1 MVSMNLPSLPQVPPT
16 MTRREVAE
24 YLQVHDNTVANMVK
38 RGQLKAVRM
47 RGDRG
52 AILIDR
58 QSVIDYVKWAF
69 A

>member
-1 MVSMNLPSLPQVPPT
+1 

-24 YLQVHDNTVANMVK
+24 YLQVHENTVANLTK

-52 AILIDR
+52 ATLIDR
-58 QSVIDYVKWAF
+58 QSVIDYVNWAF

>member
-24 YLQVHDNTVANMVK
+24 YLQVHENTVANLVK

-52 AILIDR
+52 AALIDR
-58 QSVIDYVKWAF
+58 QSVIDYVNWAF

>member
-16 MTRREVAE
+16 MTCREVAE

-52 AILIDR
+52 AVLIDR

>member
-1 MVSMNLPSLPQVPPT
+1 

-24 YLQVHDNTVANMVK
+24 YLQVHENTVANLTK

-52 AILIDR
+52 AALIDR
-58 QSVIDYVKWAF
+58 QSVIDYINWAF

>member
-1 MVSMNLPSLPQVPPT
+1 

-24 YLQVHDNTVANMVK
+24 YLRVHENTVANLVK

-52 AILIDR
+52 ATLIDR
-58 QSVIDYVKWAF
+58 QSVIDYVNWAF